1 MNSEALLW
9 GTTEIQFHT
18 WWPSV
23 LWKLSHTTNFHC
35 SHKRIRIISTSFYNF
50 PLSYKNKHL
59 STMNKPPEFT
69 DKCCLSFV
77 LCLVFQLCPTLCDSI
92 DCSLPSSSV
101 HGDSPGKILEWVAIS
116 SSRGSSQPRGL
127 NPGLPHCRCILYRL
141 SHQGSPPPFFFFGHL
156 SPLKSIW
163 EYIFHRPTF

>member
-18 WWPSV
+18 WWPLV

-35 SHKRIRIISTSFYNF
+35 SYKKIQIISTSFYNF

-69 DKCCLSFV
+69 EKCCLSSV
-77 LCLVFQLCPTLCDSI
+77 LCLVIQLRLTLCNSI
-92 DCSLPSSSV
+92 DCSLPGSSV
-101 HGDSPGKILEWVAIS
+101 HGDSPSKNTGAGCYILLQGIFPTQGIKSRSALLQMYSLSSEPPGK
-116 SSRGSSQPRGL
+116 
-127 NPGLPHCRCILYRL
+127 
-141 SHQGSPPPFFFFGHL
+141 PPSLFFFGHL